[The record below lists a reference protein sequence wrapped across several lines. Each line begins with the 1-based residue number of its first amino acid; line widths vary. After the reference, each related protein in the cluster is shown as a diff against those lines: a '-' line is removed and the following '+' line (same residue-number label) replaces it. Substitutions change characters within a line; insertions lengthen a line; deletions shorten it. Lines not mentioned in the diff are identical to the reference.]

1 MACSGFTNAITLSL
15 PVVVHFFPCSP
26 PMNSRLNL
34 RRKSH
39 AGWDY
44 ALGMTN
50 GIMGVYLS
58 LILLADDGLGG
69 VGIGNSENE

>member
-1 MACSGFTNAITLSL
+1 
-15 PVVVHFFPCSP
+15 
-26 PMNSRLNL
+26 MNSRLNL

-39 AGWDY
+39 AGWYY